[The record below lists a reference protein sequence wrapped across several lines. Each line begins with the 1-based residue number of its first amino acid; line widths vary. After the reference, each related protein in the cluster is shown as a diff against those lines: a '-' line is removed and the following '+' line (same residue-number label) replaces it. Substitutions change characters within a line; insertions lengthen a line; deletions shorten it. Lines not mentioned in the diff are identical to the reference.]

1 MPDTPALDIRPL
13 TPDRLDDMPAVLRGG
28 WRSGCWCMHPR
39 LTLAQIL
46 ALPGDGIVCHRRRA
60 AMAERAARSPAPG
73 LLGYIAGEPVG
84 WVAVAPRSELARVDA
99 SRATPRIDATPVWVI
114 PCVTVRKGRRGG
126 GIGLSLI
133 RAAVDYAARH
143 GAPAVEAYPRAGE
156 ARTTDDNAFI
166 GTEPLFRRAGFELV
180 RGPLPDVPRNWA
192 PRVTMRIG
200 AR

>member
-13 TPDRLDDMPAVLRGG
+13 TPDLLDDMHAVLRGG
-28 WRSGCWCMHPR
+28 WGSGCWCMHPR
-39 LTLAQIL
+39 LKLAQIR
-46 ALPGDGIVCHRRRA
+46 ALPGDGNESQRRRA
-60 AMAERAARSPAPG
+60 AMAELAARSPAPG

-84 WVAVAPRSELARVDA
+84 WVAVAPRSEFARVDA
-99 SRATPRIDATPVWVI
+99 SRATPPLDATPVWVI
-114 PCVTVRKGRRGG
+114 PCVTVRKGRRGE
-126 GIGLSLI
+126 GIGLALI

-200 AR
+200 TR